1 MDEDELWLSEEIEDD
16 EDEDFTDP
24 SSFTMALTYQGPPGE
39 CTFEAFRTRNKPGE
53 RQRPLVSAFRA
64 GPRKKPAFTVSCNSK
79 AIIHGKMG
87 GNSAK
92 MATLLIYE
100 FTFRSYRGARLKEA
114 DILFEFKPRPGTT
127 GRISVAKVRPDG
139 VHKMRRTEQIEGH
152 SVWAGVN
159 GAAMQAV
166 GAEVGAERSVE
177 KTANYHT
184 IITGDRPQDWGD
196 YYEARFTLSE
206 NKSQRDGIP
215 SALTVCILLERGD
228 NQDFVCVPTIS
239 VRPNFKTVVATLFS
253 TRDPD
258 DPIYFSVEEP
268 PINLLESRIKIDSAN
283 LAGTNLDE
291 AWDCTITT
299 MVVDLAD
306 DFADLNLGP
315 GYPGALGLNFIG
327 PLPDQELE
335 LHGRHW
341 TKVVHVLE
349 TGREEWDSL
358 DEADKLALAYHDD
371 KNKGRPTFLHKM
383 AENWASGEFRE
394 LSMEI
399 RQQIVL
405 FLLDQRIEHT
415 DGQDDPVLT
424 VAIRYH
430 TTDFIQFIID
440 HRPDML
446 RNLLMATNVDKMNC
460 LHCAFKET
468 LLAVMPWTNKKTD
481 KFISTMSIITRL
493 LEYADTGI
501 VTAPD
506 ALGNT
511 PIHYAMDYRLC
522 HIAGEYRFDG
532 QDHKYEDTIRTLLS
546 KAQSVMKKPGVL
558 FNRRDYSPYRYYFL
572 VEAKIEQLKKNVQPP
587 LEKEAKSRT
596 KEIVKEDRRDPKK
609 STLKPTVRD
618 HLSRATVSLKEE
630 PSQSAT
636 FTKTPTLPRVV
647 QKAARDPQHL
657 PAPSVFV
664 EKENSLAEP
673 KNGLLSRKPTANF
686 DTTENEHQQ
695 NPGTDTAKPARPANP
710 EGSIAGSAAET
721 PSWPG
726 KEEKKAAAE
735 ILAFVKC
742 FLIRSSSDRDAK
754 DLLYGKVASDKNLFF
769 DASHFRGKNVDD
781 VVRLIEKVS
790 KAGGF
795 EDTLSYVR
803 IPKLA
808 SEAENGP
815 KGLRQIVANEKRQL
829 NRGHVDRQPK
839 GRETLIKV
847 FDKLVEVNVRK
858 ILRLEVEDN
867 ADEWAHTDAAIERAI
882 RGYTQYSSGERKE
895 SLEVAEWDWRKP
907 DLNLDVINH
916 AVPLVE
922 HIHLHWSGNQAV
934 LYGWASS
941 ENGIPLLCRNPRSVL
956 SKITLHAY
964 QADGDQDPLLAEQSE
979 KPRSD
984 AWLEAMKK
992 FRDALKGLHDT
1003 GLLGQPKRVRVAL
1016 IDDGIDIDD
1025 FNTYNNTTQY
1035 TGVSYCDEDAWWKS
1049 TEGHGTVMA
1058 NMISRVN
1065 PWVRLDVI
1073 KIQSSPSFIHGE
1085 GARSISAKSAAD
1097 AINAAVKHGADI
1109 ISMSWTIT
1117 DLEYRL
1123 SLISENMSDAAG
1135 DRKHAERNDLHLL
1148 RTAIAEAVKDD
1159 KRLLICSA
1167 ADDIRLIGDSTLPYS
1182 EASGQILCIGSTGPL
1197 ANRDPGS
1204 GSQNSITYYLPG
1216 NQVAEE
1222 QRSHS
1227 AKPVVYHNG
1236 SSVST
1241 ALAAGLA
1248 SLIMYCCQCLHTS
1261 GAGDEYKVWAQ
1272 ALREHTNMRKAFS
1285 SINRWLDWKED
1296 KKIVPVWGIFRNKG
1310 SELDKA
1316 SSGQDKIKVLKE
1328 LVTYLCQDVVLKK
1341 KLLPQAAARD

>member
-1 MDEDELWLSEEIEDD
+1 MDEDELWLSEEIEED
-16 EDEDFTDP
+16 EDEDFADP

-39 CTFEAFRTRNKPGE
+39 QIYEEFRTRNKPGE
-53 RQRPLVSAFRA
+53 RQRPHVSAFRA
-64 GPRKKPAFTVSCNSK
+64 GPRKRPAFTVSCNAK
-79 AIIHGKMG
+79 AMIHGEMG
-87 GNSAK
+87 GKSLK
-92 MATLLIYE
+92 KATLLVYE
-100 FTFRSYRGARLKEA
+100 FMFRSYRGARLKEA

-139 VHKMRRTEQIEGH
+139 VHKMRKTEQIEGH
-152 SVWAGVN
+152 GVWMGVN
-159 GAAMQAV
+159 GTAMQAV
-166 GAEVGAERSVE
+166 GVEAGAERSVE
-177 KTANYHT
+177 KIANYHT
-184 IITGDRPQDWGD
+184 IVTGDRPQDWGD
-196 YYEARFTLSE
+196 YYEAHFTLSE
-206 NKSQRDGIP
+206 NKSQGDGIP
-215 SALTVCILLERGD
+215 STLTVCILLERD
-228 NQDFVCVPTIS
+228 DDQDFVCVPTIS
-239 VRPNFKTVVATLFS
+239 VTPNFRTVVATLFS

-268 PINLLESRIKIDSAN
+268 PVNLLEGEVNIDRDN
-283 LAGTNLDE
+283 LAATNLDE
-291 AWDCTITT
+291 AWDCT
-299 MVVDLAD
+299 MYNDLAE
-306 DFADLNLGP
+306 DFK
-315 GYPGALGLNFIG
+315 GLFIG
-327 PLPDQELE
+327 PLQPDEDPE
-335 LHGRHW
+335 PRSRHW
-341 TKVVHVLE
+341 TQVVHVLE
-349 TGREEWDSL
+349 TGQEDWESL
-358 DEADKLALAYHDD
+358 DEADKLALAYHDE
-371 KNKGRPTFLHKM
+371 KNKGRPTFLHRM
-383 AENWASGEFRE
+383 AENWANGEFRE
-394 LSMEI
+394 LPMAT

-405 FLLDQRIEHT
+405 FLLDQRIHHT
-415 DGQDDPVLT
+415 DGQDDPILK
-424 VAIRYH
+424 VAISYY

-446 RNLLMATNVDKMNC
+446 RSLLMATNVDEMNC
-460 LHCAFKET
+460 LHYAFKET
-468 LLAVMPWTNKKTD
+468 LIAVMPWTNKKSD
-481 KFISTMSIITRL
+481 KFISTMSTITKL
-493 LEYADTGI
+493 LEYADSAI
-501 VTAPD
+501 VTAKD

-546 KAQSVMKKPGVL
+546 KAESAMKKPEVL
-558 FNRRDYSPYRYYFL
+558 FNCRHRSPYRFYFL
-572 VEAKIEQLKKNVQPP
+572 VEAGIEELKKQEELKRRKAQPP
-587 LEKEAKSRT
+587 QEREVKSKAKEV
-596 KEIVKEDRRDPKK
+596 VKEDRRDPKK
-609 STLKPTVRD
+609 STLKPIVGE
-618 HLSRATVSLKEE
+618 HLSRTTVNLKEE
-630 PSQSAT
+630 SSQSAI
-636 FTKTPTLPRVV
+636 FTKAPTLPRVV

-657 PAPSVFV
+657 SAPSVFL
-664 EKENSLAEP
+664 EKENNLGEP
-673 KNGLLSRKPTANF
+673 KNGSLSRRPTTNF
-686 DTTENEHQQ
+686 DTTENEVQQ
-695 NPGTDTAKPARPANP
+695 KAVSETTKQAKPAAKS
-710 EGSIAGSAAET
+710 EGSKSGGVAET
-721 PSWPG
+721 EPWPG
-726 KEEKKAAAE
+726 KEQRKAAAD

-742 FLIRSSSDRDAK
+742 FFIRNSSDRDAK

-790 KAGGF
+790 RAGGF

-803 IPKLA
+803 IPQLA
-808 SEAENGP
+808 SEAQNGP
-815 KGLRQIVANEKRQL
+815 KGHKQNVANDKRLL
-829 NRGHVDRQPK
+829 NRGPTDRQLK
-839 GRETLIKV
+839 GRDTLIKV

-867 ADEWAHTDAAIERAI
+867 ADEWAHTDTAIEQAI
-882 RGYTQYSSGERKE
+882 RGYTPYSSGERRE
-895 SLEVAEWDWRKP
+895 SLEIAEWDWRKP
-907 DLNLDVINH
+907 DMNLEVINH
-916 AVPLVE
+916 AAPLVE

-941 ENGIPLLCRNPRSVL
+941 EDGIPLMCRNPRSSL
-956 SKITLHAY
+956 SKVTLHAY
-964 QADGDQDPLLAEQSE
+964 QADGERDPLLGEQSE

-984 AWLEAMKK
+984 AWIETMKK

-1003 GLLGQPKRVRVAL
+1003 GLLNQAPLNRPPPRVRVAL
-1016 IDDGIDIDD
+1016 IDDGIDLDE
-1025 FNTYNNTTQY
+1025 FNTYNNTAQY
-1035 TGVSYCDEDAWWKS
+1035 TGVSCCDGDAWWKS

-1058 NMISRVN
+1058 NMISRIN

-1073 KIQSSPSFIHGE
+1073 KIESRPSFIHGE

-1097 AINAAVKHGADI
+1097 AINAAVMHGADI

-1123 SLISENMSDAAG
+1123 SLISENMSDAEG
-1135 DRKHAERNDLHLL
+1135 NKKHAEQNDLQLL

-1167 ADDIRLIGDSTLPYS
+1167 ADDIRLIGDNTLPYS

-1204 GSQNSITYYLPG
+1204 GSENSITYYLPG

-1222 QRSHS
+1222 QRPHS

-1261 GAGDEYKVWAQ
+1261 GAGDEYKIWAQ

-1310 SELDKA
+1310 SELEKA
-1316 SSGQDKIKVLKE
+1316 SGGQDKIKVLKE

-1341 KLLPQAAARD
+1341 KLMPQATARD